1 MNTGLQV
8 FDSLSDDLRREA
20 LTHASYTNEDR
31 EGGPNNERLEFLGDA
46 LLGAVVARELFVACP
61 NAAEGD
67 LTRMRAE
74 IVRGDALA
82 SAAERLD
89 LGGRLVLGRGEEAAG
104 GRSRTRNLA
113 GVFEAVVGAVYIGK
127 GLRSTEVFIRRT
139 LKLEI
144 QQVVK
149 DGPGVDPKSALQ
161 QLCQARWHSPPEYV
175 TVSEQVDSPE
185 RRFCIEVYADNNLLA
200 RAYGGSKR
208 EAQMRAAEKACQSF
222 QESASA
228 DCSNTNKK
236 SEDNSPQ
243 KQKRHRS
250 SARA

>member
-82 SAAERLD
+82 SAAERLE

-113 GVFEAVVGAVYIGK
+113 GV
-127 GLRSTEVFIRRT
+127 
-139 LKLEI
+139 LKL
-144 QQVVK
+144 
-149 DGPGVDPKSALQ
+149 
-161 QLCQARWHSPPEYV
+161 
-175 TVSEQVDSPE
+175 
-185 RRFCIEVYADNNLLA
+185 
-200 RAYGGSKR
+200 
-208 EAQMRAAEKACQSF
+208 
-222 QESASA
+222 
-228 DCSNTNKK
+228 
-236 SEDNSPQ
+236 
-243 KQKRHRS
+243 
-250 SARA
+250 